1 MPVDPVAS
9 GQYCRDRTRVDLRG
23 RRHTRAVDLPD
34 SVRPVGLARRLAALV
49 VVALALA
56 PAAAA
61 QPFQLTSTG
70 GEPDVAVDTAGTAHV
85 VWNQP
90 SGEGADSSV
99 YCQLPRGA
107 TTCSRFHNLI
117 PAGMKGDSAGPRVIL
132 APDGRIV
139 VVTSRCCNE
148 ELWRFVSDDGGQTFD
163 SRLVGD
169 FRPTLRWQAA
179 FGPGEHI
186 SVASHGEYQA
196 APLGGTATGMAELFP
211 PSIQGTALTMLGAN
225 TPLIVASTTGERDQ
239 LGWRRYVGSGD
250 PNSPSNWSP
259 AQPIGPGAEPHLVSG
274 PKGTFLIYEAGTD
287 HNAPYVMRR
296 WNGAGFDPPM
306 STVVAAGGSQRR
318 PTFDQDATG
327 TFHAVYGS
335 NETMPQRLLYSR
347 SADGVSWTPP
357 REIAPFKE
365 PGYLNMEVAAAGPDD
380 GLAVSDENDTAGVVE
395 AAPLSPRPQDPE
407 RPDDPSCRT
416 RAEFRPVQVL
426 LPEGCFKQVGG
437 RLETASNVKVNGLL
451 IEPRAGSK
459 VVIDQAKR
467 RIYSKGVTT
476 ARAGIIPVQVGVL
489 DWTIKDEPKVRVD
502 EFDLGDAGGKVFG
515 FPLTGNGEVDFDQG
529 TTTIAAHVGL
539 PKFLGGV
546 TGDITLRTDNQKGL
560 RLDGLVIKVPSALIG
575 PVQVKDLVLT
585 YLAAG
590 SVWQGSAT
598 LLLPPSPPGP
608 RLDAAIG
615 FREGGFDYGR
625 GEYTFTSPGLALGA
639 GVFLN
644 KIRFAVNVQPPPTRI
659 AGGVTLSAGPT
670 VAGQKALGIDGDIV
684 YTFPNPPDPAVLR
697 ADGTATLASIP
708 FLKAFAEYRS
718 SGYFEFGADLDYFWV
733 KDVLGLRV
741 GVNGWFTSSAFNI
754 DGKGTVCVGFCF
766 DAEAVLSSE
775 GIAACGRIEAWGTD
789 VALGFGYKWGG
800 GLSVMLLS
808 CDVGPF
814 RAIKPAQA
822 VGHDFTLPAGLPV
835 ATVAFRGSTGPPKV
849 TLEGPGGERVV
860 TPPEPDGKVLD
871 DRFLL
876 FQNPDD
882 RTTYV
887 AINKP
892 SGGRWR
898 VKTDGGGLAAPRIE
912 VESAQ
917 SSTLEQVQVAHGLPE
932 PSVKAKVGGKGH
944 KRTLTYSVR
953 QIAGQRVTFEERG
966 GDVGRRIGTA
976 KGKRGTIRFTPGAGR
991 RGKRQIVALVES
1003 NGLPRENI
1011 TVSSYKAPAPAKPA
1025 RPGGLKLKRKGSK
1038 LTVTWRSASRAARY
1052 LVRATLPDGRKLLL
1066 FATSKKRR
1074 VRIKGVGK
1082 GDRVTVSVAGL
1093 RPDGMPGPAA
1103 KLKKARL
1110 R

>member
-1 MPVDPVAS
+1 VP
-9 GQYCRDRTRVDLRG
+9 R
-23 RRHTRAVDLPD
+23 
-34 SVRPVGLARRLAALV
+34 VGLVRSLAAAA
-49 VVALALA
+49 ALALA
-56 PAAAA
+56 LATPAAA
-61 QPFQLTSTG
+61 QPFQLTPTG
-70 GEPDVAVDTAGTAHV
+70 GEPDVAVDAGGTAHV
-85 VWNQP
+85 VWHQP
-90 SGEGADSSV
+90 SSEGSDITV

-107 TTCSRFHNLI
+107 TVCSRFHDLI
-117 PAGMKGDSAGPRVIL
+117 PAGERNDFAGPRVVL

-148 ELWRFVSDDGGQTFD
+148 EVWRFVSSDGGQTFD
-163 SRLVGD
+163 SRLIGD
-169 FRPTLRWQAA
+169 LRASTDWHAA
-179 FGPGEHI
+179 FGPGERV
-186 SVASHGEYQA
+186 SVTQAGEYQA
-196 APLGGTATGMAELFP
+196 APLDGTTTGKAELLP
-211 PSIQGTALTMLGAN
+211 ASIHGTGLTMLDAN
-225 TPLIVASTTGERDQ
+225 TPLMVASTTGERDQ
-239 LGWRRYVGSGD
+239 LGWRRYDGSGD
-250 PNSPSNWSP
+250 PNSADNWSAP
-259 AQPIGPGAEPHLVSG
+259 QPIGPGTDPHLITG
-274 PKGTFLIYEAGTD
+274 PKGTFLVYEAGTD
-287 HNAPYVMRR
+287 SNAAYVMRR

-306 STVVAAGGSQRR
+306 STVVPAGGAQRR
-318 PTFDQDATG
+318 PDFAQDPTG
-327 TFHAVYGS
+327 TFHAVQGS

-347 SADGVSWTPP
+347 SADGVSWTEP
-357 REIAPFKE
+357 REIAPFKD
-365 PGYLNMEVAAAGPDD
+365 PGYFAMEVSAAGPDD
-380 GLAVSDENDTAGVVE
+380 GLVVSDENSSAGVVE
-395 AAPLSPRPQDPE
+395 AAPLSPRPEEPE

-416 RAEFRPVQVL
+416 RAEFRPVKVVL
-426 LPEGCFKQVGG
+426 AEGCFTQAGG
-437 RLETASNVKVNGLL
+437 RLETTSNVKVNGLL

-459 VVIDQAKR
+459 VVVDEAKR

-489 DWTIKDEPKVRVD
+489 DWTIADQAKVRVD
-502 EFDLGDAGGKVFG
+502 EFDLRDAGGKVFG
-515 FPLTGNGEVDFDQG
+515 FPLTGSGEVDFDQG

-546 TGDITLRTDNQKGL
+546 TGDITLRTDNQEGL
-560 RLDGLVIKVPSALIG
+560 RLDGLVIKVPSALLG

-733 KDVLGLRV
+733 KDVLGIRA
-741 GVNGWFTSSAFNI
+741 GVNGWFTSGAFNI

-775 GIAACGRIEAWGTD
+775 GIAACGRVEAWGTD

-814 RAIKPAQA
+814 RAVKPAQA
-822 VGHDFTLPAGLPV
+822 GGEHDFTLPSGLPV

-849 TLEGPGGERVV
+849 TLEGPGGERVA
-860 TPPEPDGKVLD
+860 TPPEADGKVLD

-887 AINKP
+887 AINRP

-898 VKTDGGGLAAPRIE
+898 VTADGGALAAPRLA

-917 SSTLEQVQVAHGLPE
+917 SPTLEQVQVAHGLPQ
-932 PSVKAKVGGKGH
+932 PSVKATVSGSGH
-944 KRTLTYSVR
+944 KRSLTYSVK

-966 GDVGRRIGTA
+966 GGVGRRIGTA
-976 KGKRGTIRFTPGAGR
+976 KGKRGTIRFSPGAGR
-991 RGKRQIVALVES
+991 KGKRQIVALVES
-1003 NGLPRENI
+1003 NGLPRENL
-1011 TVSSYKAPAPAKPA
+1011 VVASYRAPAPARPA
-1025 RPGGLKLKRKGSK
+1025 RPGGLTVKRRKSHA
-1038 LTVTWRSASRAARY
+1038 TISWRAAARATRY
-1052 LVRATLPDGRKLLL
+1052 LVRVTLPDGRRLLL

-1074 VRIKGVGK
+1074 ARIKGVGK
-1082 GDRVTVSVAGL
+1082 GDRLTVSVAGL
-1093 RPDGMPGPAA
+1093 RPDGSAGPAA
-1103 KLKKARL
+1103 KAKKVRL